1 MSAEPRTFLDTNV
14 LVYAFDDADR
24 SKQQHAWSIL
34 EAAAEAGDFVI
45 STQVLQEFYVIA
57 TRKIARPLP
66 AADAERVV
74 HRLTALPVVQ
84 VDPPLILAAVAL
96 SRRHQL
102 SLWDAL
108 ILRAAEESGCT
119 RLLSEDLQDGFEIG
133 GVRVENPFS
142 GS

>member
-24 SKQQHAWSIL
+24 SKQQHAWSVL
-34 EAAAEAGDFVI
+34 EAAGETGDFVV

-74 HRLTALPVVQ
+74 HRLAALPVVLI
-84 VDPPLILAAVAL
+84 DPPLIFAAVAI

-142 GS
+142 AS